1 MILTFRSS
9 NPRLSLLLLPH
20 TNKLVIVNW
29 IIISSWGRPCA
40 GAALYRDSA
49 SE

>member
-20 TNKLVIVNW
+20 ALKLVVVNV
-29 IIISSWGRPCA
+29 IIIS
-40 GAALYRDSA
+40 L
-49 SE
+49 